1 MIVSTAIARVG
12 YLNNS
17 SSNTRSLSLCVTATG
32 KNQANTYPQNW
43 HWDPVTLS
51 PPATTYPL
59 EELGNQL
66 RKALFLVE
74 DYSVVVFFYRYCLC
88 AELIKSVFKL
98 SNNVLG
104 RCS

>member
-66 RKALFLVE
+66 RKALFLAE
-74 DYSVVVFFYRYCLC
+74 DLFCCRFL
-88 AELIKSVFKL
+88 L
-98 SNNVLG
+98 SLLLV
-104 RCS
+104 RRAYKVCI